1 MKTLLIGLG
10 NPILGDDGVGWRVV
24 ENVKEDLDVASQVN
38 VACLSLGG
46 ISLMEHMIGFQRA
59 VLVDAFI
66 SDENIGSV
74 FVYKL
79 DEIPNYSAFHV
90 SSAHDM
96 TLQSAIELGKW
107 MGAVLPTEI
116 IVVGIATRRIVDFGE
131 ELSPPVE
138 QAIPRAMEI
147 VLGLLRNPETA
158 S

>member
-24 ENVKEDLDVASQVN
+24 EDVQKHLASASDVAVDY
-38 VACLSLGG
+38 LSLGG
-46 ISLMEHMIGFQRA
+46 ISLMEHLIGYQRA
-59 VLVDAFI
+59 ILVDAFI
-66 SDENIGSV
+66 SDEDIGSV

-96 TLQSAIELGKW
+96 TLQSALELGKW
-107 MGAVLPTEI
+107 MGAVLPSEV

-131 ELSPPVE
+131 EFSAPVVD
-138 QAIPRAMEI
+138 AIPRATTV
-147 VLGLLRNPETA
+147 VLGLLQQLEAAP
-158 S
+158 